1 MPIPTK
7 EIVGA
12 IERQC
17 GLSLHLSGKES
28 ACDARDTGDTDSIP
42 GSGRSPGG
50 EYGNQ
55 F

>member
-17 GLSLHLSGKES
+17 GLPLCLSGKES
-28 ACDARDTGDTDSIP
+28 TCNARDTGDKGSIP
-42 GSGRSPGG
+42 GSGRSPGAG
-50 EYGNQ
+50 YGNPL
-55 F
+55 